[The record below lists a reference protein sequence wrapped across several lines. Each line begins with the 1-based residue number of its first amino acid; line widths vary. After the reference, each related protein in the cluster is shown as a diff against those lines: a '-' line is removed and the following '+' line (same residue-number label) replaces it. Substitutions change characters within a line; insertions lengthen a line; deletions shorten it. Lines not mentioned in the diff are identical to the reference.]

1 MVAYRSTYL
10 WIKRIL
16 FNVNLDLKIMNR
28 FLSTQLTHHHQ
39 PWRPIQSGCKRRP
52 PTASPSSSCKSG
64 SWRRKYKPTSSQQP
78 TNLYASTKFPC
89 TRSPNSR
96 FSASSWKKSG
106 LRGTTFWLINLFIC
120 CKTYHVLVN
129 CTIDWHAWN
138 SCTITW
144 RLDIFWTNS
153 NNRKSELFLPKR
165 KTNTAPGID
174 GFPQVD
180 LTTALAAWKLSLTK
194 RFPSWL
200 NLYRHRL
207 ALFGMALDTM
217 VTNWVAF

>member
-1 MVAYRSTYL
+1 MWIQIWILLIDFCPRSLRIIIRLDDQFSLVAERGHP
-10 WIKRIL
+10 
-16 FNVNLDLKIMNR
+16 
-28 FLSTQLTHHHQ
+28 QLPHQ
-39 PWRPIQSGCKRRP
+39 VLV
-52 PTASPSSSCKSG
+52 
-64 SWRRKYKPTSSQQP
+64 SQVPGGENTNQRVANNQRA

-200 NLYRHRL
+200 ILYHHRL
-207 ALFGMALDTM
+207 TLFGMALDTM

>member
-1 MVAYRSTYL
+1 MWIQIWILSIDFCPRSLRIIIRLDDQFSLVAEGGHPQLPHQVLVSQVPGGENTNQRVA
-10 WIKRIL
+10 
-16 FNVNLDLKIMNR
+16 VNQR
-28 FLSTQLTHHHQ
+28 
-39 PWRPIQSGCKRRP
+39 
-52 PTASPSSSCKSG
+52 A
-64 SWRRKYKPTSSQQP
+64 

-144 RLDIFWTNS
+144 RLDIFWTRTIENL
-153 NNRKSELFLPKR
+153 NYFYPKEKPTQPQELMAFPRLISPPPWQPGNYHSPK
-165 KTNTAPGID
+165 D
-174 GFPQVD
+174 F
-180 LTTALAAWKLSLTK
+180 
-194 RFPSWL
+194 
-200 NLYRHRL
+200 H
-207 ALFGMALDTM
+207 LD
-217 VTNWVAF
+217 